1 MEFFGFM
8 LSEKT
13 VFERKIMPLEAIPEV
28 LWGPILAAA
37 GGDDAARQL
46 LLGLGSSSR
55 RHRGLV
61 RRLLPFSLAVFD
73 DDLSH
78 CRALFPKIARLTVKG
93 DVDFSVLDNIPT
105 LHLLGGIWPAPYT
118 RLASVTS
125 LTLTDWW
132 SDLQFL
138 REMPGLQTLQIL
150 GLTTTAST
158 APIASL
164 ERLRYLR
171 CEGMMAEGV
180 LALGVV
186 GLPFEC
192 ILEVDNLLPLSQ
204 TRDCTSCGPWAMILR
219 DLASGMAGND
229 FEDTHGGGYYSG

>member
-1 MEFFGFM
+1 
-8 LSEKT
+8 
-13 VFERKIMPLEAIPEV
+13 MPLEAIPEV

-73 DDLSH
+73 DDVSH

-105 LHLLGGIWPAPYT
+105 LHLFGGIWPAPYT

-125 LTLTDWW
+125 LT
-132 SDLQFL
+132 
-138 REMPGLQTLQIL
+138 PH
-150 GLTTTAST
+150 A
-158 APIASL
+158 
-164 ERLRYLR
+164 
-171 CEGMMAEGV
+171 
-180 LALGVV
+180 
-186 GLPFEC
+186 
-192 ILEVDNLLPLSQ
+192 
-204 TRDCTSCGPWAMILR
+204 
-219 DLASGMAGND
+219 
-229 FEDTHGGGYYSG
+229 

>member
-1 MEFFGFM
+1 M

-13 VFERKIMPLEAIPEV
+13 VFREKMEAIPEV

-73 DDLSH
+73 EDVSH

-105 LHLLGGIWPAPYT
+105 LHLLGGIWPAPCT

-150 GLTTTAST
+150 GLTTNAST
-158 APIASL
+158 LPIASL

-180 LALGVV
+180 LALGDL
-186 GLPFEC
+186 GLPLDC
-192 ILEVDNLLPLSQ
+192 VLEVDNLLPLSQ

-219 DLASGMAGND
+219 DLASCMADNV
-229 FEDTHGGGYYSG
+229 FEDTHRGGYYSG